1 MPITETKQAKVIAGT
16 VDADDFHSYE
26 VIRVK
31 DFDDDGNQTGSH
43 IAVLINYFA
52 EVDGRKVKKT
62 ISGDEVPGL
71 VAQGSAN
78 INGILARIRTHL
90 GL

>member
-1 MPITETKQAKVIAGT
+1 MPITETKQANVVGGT
-16 VDADDFHSYE
+16 VGADNFHSYE

-31 DFDDDGNQTGSH
+31 DFDEDGNQTGSH
-43 IAVLINYFA
+43 IAVLINFIA
-52 EVDGRKVKKT
+52 DVDGRKVKKT

-71 VAQGSAN
+71 LAQASGQM
-78 INGILARIRTHL
+78 NGIVARVRNHN